1 MQMNVKIETWPLK
14 TPFRITGHVIT
25 SIDVVVVNLHVNG
38 CLGRGEAAGVPYR
51 NDTPQRMVAQLE
63 EIAAR
68 PGEKLTRASVQELLP
83 PGGAR
88 NALDCALWE
97 LEARKQGNPVWQLAG
112 LDPPRALQTT
122 CTVGADAP
130 DVMAERARAYRG
142 ASAVKIKLIGD
153 EIDAQRVR
161 AVRKAC
167 PRAWLGVDA
176 NQGYT
181 PERLQ
186 ALLPELVA
194 ADVQLLEQ
202 PFRIGSESDMDGL
215 HCPIPVAA
223 DESVQTLEDLPGLV
237 GRFDVIN
244 IKLDKCGGLTH
255 ALRMARE
262 ARRLGFQLMV
272 GNMIGTSWAMA
283 SAFIVGQGC
292 EIVDLDG
299 PLLLAADRQPA
310 VRYRDGH
317 IECPDEVWGAP

>member
-1 MQMNVKIETWPLK
+1 MQINVNIETWPLK

-25 SIDVVVVNLHVNG
+25 SVDVVVVNLHENG
-38 CLGRGEAAGVPYR
+38 SIGRGEACGVAYR
-51 NDTPQRMVAQLE
+51 NDTPERMVAQLL

-68 PGEKLTRASVQELLP
+68 PDKELTRASVQEQLP
-83 PGGAR
+83 AGGAR

-97 LEARKQGNPVWQLAG
+97 LEARKQGCPVWQLAG
-112 LDPPRALQTT
+112 LNAPRPLRTT
-122 CTVGADAP
+122 CTVGADTP

-142 ASAVKIKLIGD
+142 ASAVKIKLTGD
-153 EIDAQRVR
+153 EIDAERVR
-161 AVRKAC
+161 AIRKAC
-167 PRAWLGVDA
+167 PQAWLGVDA

-181 PERLQ
+181 PGRLES
-186 ALLPELVA
+186 LLPDLVA
-194 ADVQLLEQ
+194 ADVQLIEQ
-202 PFRIGSESDMDGL
+202 PFRIGCESDMDGL
-215 HCPIPVAA
+215 DCPIPLAA
-223 DESVQTLEDLPGLV
+223 DESVQTLEDLPQLV
-237 GRFDVIN
+237 GRFEVIN

-255 ALRMARE
+255 ALQMAQA
-262 ARRLGFQLMV
+262 ARQMGFRLMV

-283 SAFIVGQGC
+283 SAFIVGQAC

>member
-1 MQMNVKIETWPLK
+1 MQINVNIETWPLK

-25 SIDVVVVNLHVNG
+25 SVDVVVVNLHENG
-38 CLGRGEAAGVPYR
+38 SIGRGEACGVAYR
-51 NDTPQRMVAQLE
+51 NDTPERMVAQLL

-68 PGEKLTRASVQELLP
+68 PDKELTRASVQEQLP
-83 PGGAR
+83 AGGAR

-97 LEARKQGNPVWQLAG
+97 LEARKQGCPVWQLAG
-112 LDPPRALQTT
+112 LNAPRPLRTT
-122 CTVGADAP
+122 CTVGADTP

-142 ASAVKIKLIGD
+142 ASAVKIKLTGD
-153 EIDAQRVR
+153 EIDAERVR
-161 AVRKAC
+161 AIRKAC
-167 PRAWLGVDA
+167 PQAWLGVDA

-181 PERLQ
+181 PGRLES
-186 ALLPELVA
+186 LLPDLVA
-194 ADVQLLEQ
+194 ADVQLIEQ
-202 PFRIGSESDMDGL
+202 PFRIGCESDMDGL
-215 HCPIPVAA
+215 DCPIPLAA
-223 DESVQTLEDLPGLV
+223 DESVQTLEDLPQLV
-237 GRFDVIN
+237 GRVEVIN

-255 ALRMARE
+255 ALQMAQA
-262 ARRLGFQLMV
+262 ARRMGFRLMV

-283 SAFIVGQGC
+283 SAFIVGQSC